1 MGRKETGLFGR
12 IFNCLTGTGT
22 TVTRKK
28 DFWGNKK
35 TIVHNYDT
43 GTRKEYVHR
52 RGFFSDSDQSTYYD
66 RRGRQ
71 TGQRNRRHTL
81 FSGTYSEYTGTCFRC
96 DGSGIFAPTGQPCR
110 RCGGSGV
117 YRKSKHY

>member
-28 DFWGNKK
+28 DFWGR
-35 TIVHNYDT
+35 TRTVVHNYDT
-43 GTRKEYVHR
+43 GTTREYTHKP
-52 RGFFSDSDQSTYYD
+52 GFFGSRTDKDVSRHGRHVGSGYT
-66 RRGRQ
+66 RRNFWG
-71 TGQRNRRHTL
+71 
-81 FSGTYSEYTGTCFRC
+81 SYSEYSGTCFRC

-110 RCGGSGV
+110 RCGGSGI
-117 YRKSKHY
+117 YRKSRHY